1 MCGVGTV
8 SYNELKIHAVVN
20 GSNERFKTVVS
31 WFWTLVSGF
40 TQEEMAKLLQFVTG
54 LSLNVWKMTRTMIPS
69 GCSQLPPGGFKDL
82 RPSFQIISTPTHGR
96 LPTAHTW

>member
-8 SYNELKIHAVVN
+8 SYNELKIHTVVN
-20 GSNERFKTVVS
+20 GSNEQFRTVVS

-54 LSLNVWKMTRTMIPS
+54 QY
-69 GCSQLPPGGFKDL
+69 C
-82 RPSFQIISTPTHGR
+82 H
-96 LPTAHTW
+96 